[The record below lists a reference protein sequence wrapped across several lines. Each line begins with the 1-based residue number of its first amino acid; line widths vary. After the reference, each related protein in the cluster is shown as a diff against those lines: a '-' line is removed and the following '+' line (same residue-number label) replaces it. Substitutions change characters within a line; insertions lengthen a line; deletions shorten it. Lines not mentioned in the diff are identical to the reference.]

1 LIFFKVGAFKAEIE
15 AQRGDISR
23 LNKTISEL
31 GLLEIVQ
38 KQELVRKLEAE
49 IKALDVTKWGVVA
62 ETEKVNREL
71 GDLRKQVIVTE
82 EAILMQSFGLCSP
95 RYEFANSD
103 GYKERL
109 EHTRFSQKV
118 LI

>member
-1 LIFFKVGAFKAEIE
+1 
-15 AQRGDISR
+15 
-23 LNKTISEL
+23 
-31 GLLEIVQ
+31 VQ

-71 GDLRKQVIVTE
+71 GDLRKQILVTE
-82 EAILMQSFGLCSP
+82 EAILMQSFGLYSP

-103 GYKERL
+103 GYK
-109 EHTRFSQKV
+109 
-118 LI
+118 